1 MKATPKNL
9 LVLTRLEERMQEGSE
24 RDRIGGHPAL
34 TAYDLWPGERYH
46 AERLVRLGFLKK
58 TRTCTPWYGRQPVT
72 LYYAD
77 GDCEP
82 NPFPEGHPLRG
93 MQNHRMQEKLASG
106 EAVDL
111 SGCPRSK
118 PNDRPAHG
126 DYLLGEVDVAD
137 LVAAAT
143 DHEVLLLAA
152 RDTLFAEGTD
162 YCSAATEAWIW
173 SIGVHRETGRVWAS
187 HRASKY
193 RNPAFVCIWLR

>member
-82 NPFPEGHPLRG
+82 NSFPYQG
-93 MQNHRMQEKLASG
+93 MQNRRMQEKLASG
-106 EAVDL
+106 AAVDL
-111 SGCPRSK
+111 SDCQRS
-118 PNDRPAHG
+118 AHG
-126 DYLLGEVDVAD
+126 DYLLGEVDVED
-137 LVAAAT
+137 LAAAAT
-143 DHEVLLLAA
+143 DHEVVLLAA
-152 RDTLFAEGTD
+152 RDTLFVEGKD
-162 YCSAATEAWIW
+162 YCNAATEAWIW
-173 SIGVHRETGRVWAS
+173 SIGVHRETGRVWALQ
-187 HRASKY
+187 RGSKY